1 MHINKLKCNR
11 IKIQISI
18 KIKHMN
24 AQQYHGIGTCYSW
37 EGEPRKMLHYC
48 MLWKDSKVFQAEDAY
63 SLSEAGSDSDS
74 RELSS
79 ESSASELDESMRCAR
94 AASDEGT
101 VRRESG
107 ISSISSSDSE
117 PPCTQVTNGD
127 ERITN
132 SY

>member
-1 MHINKLKCNR
+1 MVLAHAIVEKASRERCCITVCCEKTQKCF
-11 IKIQISI
+11 
-18 KIKHMN
+18 N
-24 AQQYHGIGTCYSW
+24 ASGGI
-37 EGEPRKMLHYC
+37 
-48 MLWKDSKVFQAEDAY
+48 AY
-63 SLSEAGSDSDS
+63 SLPEAGSDS
-74 RELSS
+74 ELSS
-79 ESSASELDESMRCAR
+79 ESSASELDKSMRCAR

-132 SY
+132 SH